1 MFGGLGEGRHSRD
14 RVMVMTHLTD
24 GRGGALPAWV
34 PEAARN
40 YLVHTETGLPIRAL
54 ARASHVHAST
64 IMRQVR
70 RFENRRDDPLIDDV
84 LRQLS
89 LFLPKACGELRKDV
103 FDMNIQARAAAALD
117 DSLSDLRI
125 DREGL
130 RVLRRLVETGAVL
143 AVARDMEMGVVVR
156 DGPDGKPQRLAVV
169 EREIAQAMALK
180 EWISCGDASA
190 RVAKYHI
197 SSVGRAALKR
207 LMAGA
212 ENRAGGFADAQ
223 TEFGM
228 QHRDMGDRE
237 VIEDGLLRNL
247 RSNLAESPLSGLAR
261 RKDKDGLPFLP
272 RELVAAG
279 ERLREDFELAQMGP
293 KVAQNWDRF
302 LTGRDK
308 GAFDTGRNH
317 GPGGGAQPA
326 RDRVA
331 TALTDLGPG
340 LGDVALR
347 CCCFLEGMENLEK
360 RMGWSAR
367 SGKIVLRIALQ
378 RLQLHYERTTGK
390 FAPKIG

>member
-1 MFGGLGEGRHSRD
+1 
-14 RVMVMTHLTD
+14 MTHMTD
-24 GRGGALPAWV
+24 GRGSALPAWV

-40 YLVHTETGLPIRAL
+40 YLAHTEAGQPIRAL
-54 ARASHVHAST
+54 ARASRVHAST

-89 LFLPKACGELRKDV
+89 VFLPKACGEMRKDM
-103 FDMNIQARAAAALD
+103 FDMTLQQRTDATSDAP
-117 DSLSDLRI
+117 LSELRI
-125 DREGL
+125 DREAL

-143 AVARDMEMGVVVR
+143 AVARDLEMGLVVR
-156 DGPDGKPQRLAVV
+156 DGPDGKPERLALV

-180 EWISCGDASA
+180 EWISCADANA

-207 LMAGA
+207 LMAEA
-212 ENRAGGFADAQ
+212 ENRAGGFAEAQ

-228 QHRDMGDRE
+228 QHRDMGPRE
-237 VIEDGLLRNL
+237 VVEDGLLRNL

-261 RKDKDGLPFLP
+261 RKDRDGMPFLP
-272 RELVAAG
+272 RDLVAAG
-279 ERLREDFELAQMGP
+279 ERLREDFELSQMGP
-293 KVAQNWDRF
+293 RVTQNWDSF
-302 LTGRDK
+302 LTGHDK
-308 GAFDTGRNH
+308 WASDASRDTGQ
-317 GPGGGAQPA
+317 GAGAQAA

-331 TALTDLGPG
+331 KALSDLGPG

-378 RLQLHYERTTGK
+378 RLQLHYERATGK

>member
-1 MFGGLGEGRHSRD
+1 M
-14 RVMVMTHLTD
+14 TD
-24 GRGGALPAWV
+24 GRGSALPAWV

-64 IMRQVR
+64 ILRQVR

-89 LFLPKACGELRKDV
+89 VFLPKRAGQLEKDI
-103 FDMNIQARAAAALD
+103 FDMKLQTVAPIGLD
-117 DSLSDLRI
+117 GPLSDLRI

-180 EWISCGDASA
+180 EWISCTDTNA

-207 LMAGA
+207 LMAEA
-212 ENRAGGFADAQ
+212 ENRAGGFAEAQ
-223 TEFGM
+223 TEFGL
-228 QHRDMGDRE
+228 QNRDMGERE
-237 VIEDGLLRNL
+237 VMTDGLLRNL
-247 RSNLAESPLSGLAR
+247 RSNMAESPLSGLAR
-261 RKDKDGLPFLP
+261 RKDKDGQPFLP
-272 RELVAAG
+272 RDLVAAG

-293 KVAQNWDRF
+293 RVAQNWDRF

-308 GAFDTGRNH
+308 GAFDTGRND
-317 GPGGGAQPA
+317 GPGGGAQAA

-347 CCCFLEGMENLEK
+347 CCCFLEGMENLER

-378 RLQLHYERTTGK
+378 RLKLHYERTQGK

>member
-1 MFGGLGEGRHSRD
+1 
-14 RVMVMTHLTD
+14 MTHMTY

-34 PEAARN
+34 PEAARH

-54 ARASHVHAST
+54 ARDARVHAST

-70 RFENRRDDPLIDDV
+70 RFENRRDDPLIDAA

-89 LFLPKACGELRKDV
+89 MFLPKSTVALRKDDL
-103 FDMNIQARAAAALD
+103 DMKIELKSAFSQD
-117 DSLSDLRI
+117 EGLSELRI

-180 EWISCGDASA
+180 EWIGCTDPGA
-190 RVAKYHI
+190 RVARYHI
-197 SSVGRAALKR
+197 TSVGRAALKR

-212 ENRAGGFADAQ
+212 ENRAGGFAEAQ

-228 QHRDMGDRE
+228 QHRDMGDRA

-247 RSNLAESPLSGLAR
+247 RSNLAESPLAGLAR
-261 RKDKDGLPFLP
+261 RKDKDGKPFLP
-272 RELVAAG
+272 RDLVIAG

-293 KVAQNWDRF
+293 RVAQNWDRF

-308 GAFDTGRNH
+308 GAFDTGRND
-317 GPGGGAQPA
+317 GPAGGAQAA

-331 TALTDLGPG
+331 EALTDLGPG

-360 RMGWSAR
+360 RMNWSAR

-378 RLQLHYERTTGK
+378 RLQVHYQRTQGK

>member
-1 MFGGLGEGRHSRD
+1 MRQ
-14 RVMVMTHLTD
+14 LTN
-24 GRGGALPAWV
+24 GRGSALPAWV

-40 YLVHTETGLPIRAL
+40 YLAHTETGLPIRAL

-64 IMRQVR
+64 ILRQVR

-89 LFLPKACGELRKDV
+89 RFLPKRAGELGKDI
-103 FDMNIQARAAAALD
+103 FDMNIQITTHPGLD
-117 DSLSDLRI
+117 DPLSDLRI

-169 EREIAQAMALK
+169 ERDIAQAMALK
-180 EWISCGDASA
+180 EWISCADSSA

-212 ENRAGGFADAQ
+212 ENRAGGFAEAQ
-223 TEFGM
+223 TEFGL

-261 RKDKDGLPFLP
+261 RKDKDGQPFLP
-272 RELVAAG
+272 RDLVVAG

-293 KVAQNWDRF
+293 RVAQNWDRF

-308 GAFDTGRNH
+308 GAFDTGRND
-317 GPGGGAQPA
+317 GPGGGAQAA

-378 RLQLHYERTTGK
+378 RLKLHYERTQGK

>member
-1 MFGGLGEGRHSRD
+1 MGISVTRNPSILISVGMKRCMPLKNFKSAMHSRLKA
-14 RVMVMTHLTD
+14 RKQQ
-24 GRGGALPAWV
+24 
-34 PEAARN
+34 PESEI
-40 YLVHTETGLPIRAL
+40 V
-54 ARASHVHAST
+54 S
-64 IMRQVR
+64 
-70 RFENRRDDPLIDDV
+70 PL
-84 LRQLS
+84 S
-89 LFLPKACGELRKDV
+89 ELR
-103 FDMNIQARAAAALD
+103 IE
-117 DSLSDLRI
+117 
-125 DREGL
+125 REGL

-143 AVARDMEMGVVVR
+143 AVGRDMEMGVVVR
-156 DGPDGKPQRLAVV
+156 DGHDGKTQRLAVV
-169 EREIAQAMALK
+169 ERQYAQAMALK
-180 EWISCGDASA
+180 EWITCSDATV
-190 RVAKYHI
+190 RIAKYHI
-197 SSVGRAALKR
+197 TSVGRAALKR

-212 ENRAGGFADAQ
+212 ENRAGGFAEAQ
-223 TEFGM
+223 TEFGL

-261 RKDKDGLPFLP
+261 RKDRDGQPFLP
-272 RELVAAG
+272 RDLVAAG
-279 ERLREDFELAQMGP
+279 ERLREDFEMAQMGP
-293 KVAQNWDRF
+293 RVAQNWERF

-308 GAFDTGRNH
+308 GAFDTGRND
-317 GPGGGAQPA
+317 GPGGGAQAA

>member
-1 MFGGLGEGRHSRD
+1 
-14 RVMVMTHLTD
+14 MTHLTD
-24 GRGGALPAWV
+24 GRGSALPAWV

-64 IMRQVR
+64 ILRQVR

-89 LFLPKACGELRKDV
+89 VFLPKRAGQLEKDI
-103 FDMNIQARAAAALD
+103 FDMKLQTVAPIGLD
-117 DSLSDLRI
+117 GPLSDLRI

-180 EWISCGDASA
+180 EWISCADTNA
-190 RVAKYHI
+190 RVAKYHM

-207 LMAGA
+207 LMAEA
-212 ENRAGGFADAQ
+212 ENRAGGFAEAQ
-223 TEFGM
+223 TELGL
-228 QHRDMGDRE
+228 QHRDMGERE
-237 VIEDGLLRNL
+237 VMTDGLLRNL
-247 RSNLAESPLSGLAR
+247 RSNMAESPLSGLAR
-261 RKDKDGLPFLP
+261 RKDKDGQPFLP
-272 RELVAAG
+272 RDLVAAG

-293 KVAQNWDRF
+293 RVAQNWDRF

-308 GAFDTGRNH
+308 GAFDTGRND
-317 GPGGGAQPA
+317 GPGGGAQAA

-347 CCCFLEGMENLEK
+347 CCCFLEGMENLER

-378 RLQLHYERTTGK
+378 RLKLHYERTQGK

>member
-1 MFGGLGEGRHSRD
+1 MNIALNS
-14 RVMVMTHLTD
+14 TSLTD
-24 GRGGALPAWV
+24 A
-34 PEAARN
+34 
-40 YLVHTETGLPIRAL
+40 
-54 ARASHVHAST
+54 
-64 IMRQVR
+64 
-70 RFENRRDDPLIDDV
+70 PL
-84 LRQLS
+84 S
-89 LFLPKACGELRKDV
+89 E
-103 FDMNIQARAAAALD
+103 
-117 DSLSDLRI
+117 LRI

-130 RVLRRLVETGAVL
+130 RILRRLVETGAVL

-156 DGPDGKPQRLAVV
+156 DGPDGKPQRLAVI

-180 EWISCGDASA
+180 EWITCSEPGS
-190 RVAKYHI
+190 RIAKYHI

-207 LMAGA
+207 LMAAA
-212 ENRAGGFADAQ
+212 ENRAGGFAEAQ

-228 QHRDMGDRE
+228 QHRDMGERA
-237 VIEDGLLRNL
+237 VLEDGLLRNM
-247 RSNLAESPLSGLAR
+247 RANLAESPLAGLAR

-272 RELVAAG
+272 RDLVIAG

-293 KVAQNWDRF
+293 RVAQNWDRF

-308 GAFDTGRNH
+308 GAFDTGRND
-317 GPGGGAQPA
+317 GPGGGAQAA

-331 TALTDLGPG
+331 EALTDLGPG

-360 RMGWSAR
+360 RMSWSAR

-378 RLQLHYERTTGK
+378 RLRLHYERTQGK